1 MTLTLDD
8 FGHGTLTMDGVAA
21 SGRRPL
27 LTILV
32 RYFNGTVD
40 LPNPIQFY
48 KDLLWTHYLRPQ
60 CRALLQR
67 DVMRQVYL
75 DRCRDSGAG

>member
-40 LPNPIQFY
+40 LLTQSNFIKTCYGQIRSARRRMDPLP
-48 KDLLWTHYLRPQ
+48 TSP
-60 CRALLQR
+60 
-67 DVMRQVYL
+67 M
-75 DRCRDSGAG
+75 